1 MTRPNLSDPAGYQEY
16 RRELRAYL
24 RPWRMGGVAV
34 VVLSGIWLGFVDINS
49 RPAWA
54 GFIAG
59 WAFLIVMIVLRSRYH
74 RRRMS
79 EPA

>member
-1 MTRPNLSDPAGYQEY
+1 MARPNLSDASAYEEY

-24 RPWRMGGVAV
+24 RPWRIAV
-34 VVLSGIWLGFVDINS
+34 IAIVVLSAIWLGFVDIGS

-59 WAFLIVMIVLRSRYH
+59 WAALIVIIVLRTRYH
-74 RRRMS
+74 KRRMS